1 MPITKE
7 PSTEPPSNKQQPQ
20 KPLSES
26 RRFQQAMLG
35 IIEERTREKP
45 KRLTVKEMGAASNGW
60 SDQQAGST
68 DRATN
73 QTTYKRARRVAPI
86 AQIRKKPKEVHTTGK
101 RKRGASPGSASA
113 REERPTSRSRTQHAP
128 ASVEAGSKHKK
139 AGQKNP
145 KYHVMATLMRDWA
158 RQGEDIQTQRTWR
171 HYFVSNMKKYL
182 EGKEPELIDRL
193 LIRPEK
199 LYPYQ
204 GGTSEEQLLM
214 LINNNVK
221 KLGSQHWSINI
232 SSVIR
237 SLEMCNAPCPGC

>member
-1 MPITKE
+1 MAITKE

-26 RRFQQAMLG
+26 RRFQQAMEG
-35 IIEERTREKP
+35 VTGKRTRNMVSRITLDKMRP
-45 KRLTVKEMGAASNGW
+45 ARDGW

-68 DRATN
+68 DRATT
-73 QTTYKRARRVAPI
+73 QTTDTRARQVERI
-86 AQIRKKPKEVHTTGK
+86 AKIRKKPKEVHTTGK
-101 RKRGASPGSASA
+101 RKRVDPPRSASA
-113 REERPTSRSRTQHAP
+113 EGERPTSSSRTQHAP

-145 KYHVMATLMRDWA
+145 KYDVMATLMRDWA

-182 EGKEPELIDRL
+182 EGEEPELIDRL
-193 LIRPEK
+193 LKRPEK

-204 GGTSEEQLLM
+204 SGTSEEQLLK